1 MHNLIQIQKIDDK
14 VLRWECSEKV
24 SKVGTECKLL
34 CENDKIL
41 DRKAINWDSLGHL
54 SAKSLCLGDCVLYS
68 FRMEH

>member
-1 MHNLIQIQKIDDK
+1 MHVNCSLLKPKLIIPIQKIDDK

-41 DRKAINWDSLGHL
+41 DKKAMS
-54 SAKSLCLGDCVLYS
+54 
-68 FRMEH
+68 

>member
-41 DRKAINWDSLGHL
+41 DKKAMS
-54 SAKSLCLGDCVLYS
+54 
-68 FRMEH
+68 